1 MSRDPQPAVAEVVV
15 NKENVSFLEG
25 NLVRVWHLG
34 VGQDR
39 HHPLLV
45 IHRLRW
51 WNRKCQSLMF
61 QKVAEMICV
70 FVLSSRFL
78 GFHSPYVGVVANKIL
93 KTVKLPSSN
102 VIITTH
108 RRNPEEEQQLHLY
121 SFRKSL
127 LWVCL

>member
-25 NLVRVWHLG
+25 DLVRVRHLG

-61 QKVAEMICV
+61 QKVAGMICV

-78 GFHSPYVGVVANKIL
+78 GFYSPYVGVVAN
-93 KTVKLPSSN
+93 
-102 VIITTH
+102 
-108 RRNPEEEQQLHLY
+108 
-121 SFRKSL
+121 
-127 LWVCL
+127 

>member
-61 QKVAEMICV
+61 QKVAGMICV
-70 FVLSSRFL
+70 LF
-78 GFHSPYVGVVANKIL
+78 Y
-93 KTVKLPSSN
+93 
-102 VIITTH
+102 
-108 RRNPEEEQQLHLY
+108 LHV
-121 SFRKSL
+121 F
-127 LWVCL
+127 WVFIHLMWV